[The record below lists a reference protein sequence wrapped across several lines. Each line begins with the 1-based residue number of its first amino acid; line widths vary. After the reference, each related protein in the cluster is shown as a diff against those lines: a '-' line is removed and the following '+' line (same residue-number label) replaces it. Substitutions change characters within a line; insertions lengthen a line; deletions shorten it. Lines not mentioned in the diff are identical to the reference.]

1 MSFGFVFPGQGS
13 QSIGMLA
20 PLVATDVG
28 TVVRATFD
36 EASTVLGYDLWR
48 LVQEGPEDQ
57 LNSTERQQPAMLTA
71 GVATWRLWCG
81 RGGALPS
88 VVSGHSLGEF
98 SALVCAGALEF
109 RTAVDLVR
117 FRGQAM
123 QEAVPLGTGAVAAIL
138 GLEEASLEEACRE
151 AAQNEIVALANFNAP
166 GQIVIAGHTAAVQRA
181 IVAAKARGAKRAV
194 LLPVSVPVHTSL
206 MRGAAD
212 RLANKL
218 RSVEFRKPQIPFVSA
233 VDAAPHQEPADLHQL
248 LVKQLPSPVRWVDT
262 VRALAATGIAQLIE
276 CGPGKVLTGL
286 NRRIEKREGLEFLAL
301 EDPAS
306 VEAALTAVKGVE
318 DAK

>member
-13 QSIGMLA
+13 QSVGMLA
-20 PLVATDVG
+20 SLAAADGGAVIRT
-28 TVVRATFD
+28 TFD

-57 LNSTERQQPAMLTA
+57 LSSTERQQPAMLTA
-71 GVATWRLWCG
+71 GVATWRFWCG

-98 SALVCAGALEF
+98 TALVCAGSLEF
-109 RTAVDLVR
+109 RVAVDLVR

-123 QEAVPLGTGAVAAIL
+123 QEAVPLGAGAVAAIL

-151 AAQNEIVALANFNAP
+151 AAQGEVVALANFNAP

-181 IVAAKARGAKRAV
+181 IEGTKSRGAKRAV
-194 LLPVSVPVHTSL
+194 LLPVSVPVHTTL

-212 RLANKL
+212 RLAGKL
-218 RSVEFRKPQIPFVSA
+218 RTVEIRKPQIPYISA
-233 VDAAPHQEPADLHQL
+233 VDATAHQEPADLHEL
-248 LVKQLPSPVRWVDT
+248 LVRQLASPVKWVDT
-262 VRALAATGIAQLIE
+262 VRAVAATGIAQLIE

-286 NRRIEKREGLEFLAL
+286 NRRIEKRPGLEFLAL

-306 VEAALTAVKGVE
+306 VEAALAAVQGV
-318 DAK
+318 ANAQ

>member
-1 MSFGFVFPGQGS
+1 
-13 QSIGMLA
+13 
-20 PLVATDVG
+20 
-28 TVVRATFD
+28 
-36 EASTVLGYDLWR
+36 LGYDLWR

-98 SALVCAGALEF
+98 TALVCAGALEF

-181 IVAAKARGAKRAV
+181 IEAAKARGAKRAV

-218 RSVEFRKPQIPFVSA
+218 RSVEFRKPQIPFISA
-233 VDAAPHQEPADLHQL
+233 VDAASHQEPADLHQL

-306 VEAALTAVKGVE
+306 VEAALTAVKGVS

>member
-1 MSFGFVFPGQGS
+1 
-13 QSIGMLA
+13 
-20 PLVATDVG
+20 
-28 TVVRATFD
+28 
-36 EASTVLGYDLWR
+36 
-48 LVQEGPEDQ
+48 
-57 LNSTERQQPAMLTA
+57 
-71 GVATWRLWCG
+71 
-81 RGGALPS
+81 
-88 VVSGHSLGEF
+88 VSGHSLGEF

-181 IVAAKARGAKRAV
+181 IEGAKARGAKRAV

-212 RLANKL
+212 RLANRL
-218 RSVEFRKPQIPFVSA
+218 RSVEFRKPQIPFISA
-233 VDAAPHQEPADLHQL
+233 VDAASHQEPADLHQL

-306 VEAALTAVKGVE
+306 VEAALTAVKGVS